1 MWMQQQ
7 SIVSYVVLAKF
18 FSIDNF
24 DFEMSKPIVMSMMQ

>member
-7 SIVSYVVLAKF
+7 SIFSYVALAKF

>member
-1 MWMQQQ
+1 MQQQ
-7 SIVSYVVLAKF
+7 SIVSYVVLATF